1 MSAPY
6 SATDS
11 NRTSGIVRWPSVRI
25 PSAPPGSPQKP
36 TCSASGEA
44 AVLVETGESFREL
57 TARRAEDA
65 SRSESLEA
73 EPCAQN
79 DEGHHHLAFGRA
91 RE

>member
-1 MSAPY
+1 VGFEN
-6 SATDS
+6 AT
-11 NRTSGIVRWPSVRI
+11 NERGERTIWLDRAV
-25 PSAPPGSPQKP
+25 
-36 TCSASGEA
+36 SGEA

-65 SRSESLEA
+65 SRSGSLEG

-79 DEGHHHLAFGRA
+79 DEGHHHLVSGRA